1 MTKMSTKDQSSNEV
15 KLGLTLGQIL
25 SILALL
31 GSIGG
36 LWVSMSVRMAEN
48 ELNTKN
54 NKDNI
59 EQLREDYKKSI
70 EKIDGKLD
78 KLIENKNK

>member
-1 MTKMSTKDQSSNEV
+1 MNIKGQGNSEA

-25 SILALL
+25 SIIALL

-36 LWVSMSVRMAEN
+36 LWVSMSVRMAQN
-48 ELNTKN
+48 ELNTKT

-59 EQLREDYKKSI
+59 EMLREEVKDNYKT
-70 EKIDGKLD
+70 IDGKLD
-78 KLIENKNK
+78 KLIENKNREK

>member
-1 MTKMSTKDQSSNEV
+1 MNIKGQGNSEA

-31 GSIGG
+31 GSISG

-48 ELNTKN
+48 ELNTKT

-59 EQLREDYKKSI
+59 EQLREDYKDDVKTI
-70 EKIDGKLD
+70 NGKLD
-78 KLIENKNK
+78 KLIENKKDK